1 MLNWA
6 LTQNCFS
13 DLAMRR
19 IWSESATISAWIRVE
34 QTLAGVQSNAGL
46 IPEEAAKA
54 IGALS
59 IADLDQDQMREDMVL
74 VGRPIVNLVKQMQHF
89 VGPEFAAYVHYNST
103 TQDVMDTAMSMQ
115 MKAGLEDVRG
125 CVARL
130 TGELDRLIEKHGS
143 IRMMGRTN
151 GQYAVPMR
159 LATKLQVWRSELV
172 RRDSALKDAAKRGL
186 FVQIGGP
193 LGDLA
198 KYGGVSGTTVKT
210 GVAQALGLGI
220 ADPHWQN
227 ARDGVSD
234 IVTALGALCATLCKL
249 AHNVNLLSSS
259 DIGELSEN
267 YVNGM
272 GASSS
277 MRHKRNQRASEFA
290 EAVARLGRQRSEQ
303 IGELTLHQHERSG
316 GVWIGEWL
324 VVPEVFLLTSGALA
338 WSEQML
344 CGLHVNTGMMRDH
357 IALVEQSSTDTTP

>member
-6 LTQNCFS
+6 ITQDCFS
-13 DLAMRR
+13 GAAMRQ

-34 QTLAGVQSNAGL
+34 QTLASVQSDAGL
-46 IPEEAAKA
+46 IPKKAADA

-59 IADLDQDQMREDMVL
+59 IADLDLDQMRQDMVL
-74 VGRPIVNLVKQMQHF
+74 VGRPIVNLVKQFQNF

-103 TQDVMDTAMSMQ
+103 TQDVMDTATSAQ
-115 MKAGLEDVRG
+115 MKLGLEDVRG
-125 CVARL
+125 TVAGL
-130 TGELDRLIEKHGS
+130 IGELDSRITIHEAT
-143 IRMMGRTN
+143 RMMGRTN
-151 GQYAVPMR
+151 GQYAVPMS
-159 LATKLQVWRSELV
+159 LATKLRVWRSELV
-172 RRDSALKDAAKRGL
+172 RRDLALKEAAKRGL

-193 LGDLA
+193 LGDLT
-198 KYGGVSGTTVKT
+198 KYDGDIGRTVKN

-234 IVTALGALCATLCKL
+234 IVTALGALCATLCKI
-249 AHNVNLLSSS
+249 AHNVNMLSSS
-259 DIGELSEN
+259 DVGELSETHT
-267 YVNGM
+267 NGK

-277 MRHKRNQRASEFA
+277 MQHKRNQRASEFA

-344 CGLHVNTGMMRDH
+344 GSMHINADKMRDR
-357 IALVEQSSTDTTP
+357 IATVEQNSLDAAP